1 MKNYVKG
8 NAWLVKTQ
16 FGELMNL
23 KLNLDD
29 LEKLNQQRGYVKLTL
44 APRKEKGKYGETHTI
59 YENDY
64 QAEEK
69 STQVEK
75 KKR

>member
-16 FGELMNL
+16 FGEIMNV

-29 LEKLNQQRGYVKLTL
+29 LAKLEKQRGYVRLTF
-44 APRKEKGKYGETHTI
+44 APRKEKWKYWETHCI
-59 YENDY
+59 YENDFKA
-64 QAEEK
+64 QPQETTA
-69 STQVEK
+69 
-75 KKR
+75 